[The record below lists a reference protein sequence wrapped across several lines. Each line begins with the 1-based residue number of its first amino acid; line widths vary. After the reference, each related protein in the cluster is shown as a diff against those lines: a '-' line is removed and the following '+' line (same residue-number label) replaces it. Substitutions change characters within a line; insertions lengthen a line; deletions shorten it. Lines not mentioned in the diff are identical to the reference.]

1 MTRNAE
7 TPVFHLFRC
16 PHCEGTH
23 YEHERSASSF
33 ARYIAK
39 HLTKCGQPQEPR
51 PFDPEHA
58 LSRIITREVGV
69 LHVPEAWVPPTVLRR
84 ARATA

>member
-1 MTRNAE
+1 MTRRE

-16 PHCEGTH
+16 PHCESTH
-23 YEHERSASSF
+23 FEHERSAESF

-39 HLTKCGQPQEPR
+39 HLTRCGKPQEPR

-69 LHVPEAWVPPTVLRR
+69 LHVPDSWVPPTVLRR